1 MDSDPT
7 YRFVLPGPHR
17 IRIAFLLSLALFTA
31 YILWRR
37 QRFTP

>member
-1 MDSDPT
+1 MDTDPT
-7 YRFVLPGPHR
+7 YRFPHR

-37 QRFTP
+37 HRFAP